1 MSNKLLIDREAF
13 AEGYASAMSKQAFLG
28 NMLGSMNGALSGLAG
43 LKNMAGKH
51 LGAGGGGLRDNL
63 WNSATDTTGKFMAE
77 SANKAMDN
85 GMDKTLNQAGQTLG
99 SGAVSGGVNEAGNQ
113 INKGMDWLGS
123 KTKDLMGQAKDFGTN
138 LLNDPG
144 KTIQENPWTS
154 AGIGAAAVG
163 AGYFGGKALGLWGGD
178 NKQNGMSSNGQ
189 GPSSNNMSSNGQS
202 PPPMMQSAYTQ
213 GYTPMALSKASM
225 ELPLPP
231 MVMSRLNPALD
242 LGSSIYNAVN
252 SNTVEEPQQKEV
264 IITPETDKVNK
275 LMQNPK
281 MRAYITSLVRD
292 TNPQM

>member
-1 MSNKLLIDREAF
+1 MSNKLLIDRDSF
-13 AEGYASAMSKQAFLG
+13 AEGYASVMSKQALLG
-28 NMLGSMNGALSGLAG
+28 LPGMGGI
-43 LKNMAGKH
+43 KNLAGKH
-51 LGAGGGGLRDNL
+51 FGAGGGGMRDRL

-77 SANKAMDN
+77 STNKAMAN
-85 GMDKTLNQAGQTLG
+85 GMDKTINQAGQQLG
-99 SGAVSGGVNEAGNQ
+99 SGAVQGGVDGIGSQ
-113 INKGMDWLGS
+113 VNKGMDWLG
-123 KTKDLMGQAKDFGTN
+123 KQTQGIKDFGTN
-138 LLNDPG
+138 LLNNPG

-154 AGIGAAAVG
+154 AGIGAGVLG

-178 NKQNGMSSNGQ
+178 SKQNNMSSNGQ

-213 GYTPMALSKASM
+213 GFTPMALNKAGM
-225 ELPLPP
+225 DLPLPP

-252 SNTVEEPQQKEV
+252 SNTVEVPQQKEV
-264 IITPETDKVNK
+264 IVTPETDKVNK

-292 TNPQM
+292 TNPQV